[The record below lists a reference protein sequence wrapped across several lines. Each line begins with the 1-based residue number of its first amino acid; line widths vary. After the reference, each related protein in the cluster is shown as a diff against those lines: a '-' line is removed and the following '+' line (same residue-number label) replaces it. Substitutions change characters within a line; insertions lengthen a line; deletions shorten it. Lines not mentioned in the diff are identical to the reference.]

1 MSEDTHHRYRGED
14 LDRYRVA
21 LYAQAMAARDG
32 LAIPD
37 ALLHPDDIEIEWT
50 RDNRPRAV
58 IIRAPSFELRV
69 IVVLTA
75 TTATNPNED
84 R

>member
-1 MSEDTHHRYRGED
+1 MSDNTHHRYRGED
-14 LDRYRVA
+14 LDRYRIA

-37 ALLHPDDIEIEWT
+37 ALLSPDDIEIQWT
-50 RDNRPRAV
+50 KDNRPRAV
-58 IIRAPSFELRV
+58 VIRAPSFELRV
-69 IVVLTA
+69 IVASTA
-75 TTATNPNED
+75 TTATPQED

>member
-37 ALLHPDDIEIEWT
+37 ALLDPGDIEIEWT
-50 RDNRPRAV
+50 KDNRPRAV
-58 IIRAPSFELRV
+58 VIRRDSFELRV
-69 IVVLTA
+69 TVALTA
-75 TTATNPNED
+75 TTTATPNED

>member
-1 MSEDTHHRYRGED
+1 MSDDDTHHRYRGED

-32 LAIPD
+32 LAVPD
-37 ALLHPDDIEIEWT
+37 ALLSPDDIEIEWT

-58 IIRAPSFELRV
+58 VIRRDSFELRV
-69 IVVLTA
+69 LVASTA
-75 TTATNPNED
+75 TANPQKD

>member
-1 MSEDTHHRYRGED
+1 MSDNTHHRYRGED

-37 ALLHPDDIEIEWT
+37 ALLSPDDIEIEWT

-58 IIRAPSFELRV
+58 VIRRASFELRV
-69 IVVLTA
+69 LVASTA
-75 TTATNPNED
+75 TTTPQED

>member
-1 MSEDTHHRYRGED
+1 MSDNTHHRYRGED

-37 ALLHPDDIEIEWT
+37 ALLSPDDIEIEWAK
-50 RDNRPRAV
+50 DNRPRAV

-69 IVVLTA
+69 IVASTA
-75 TTATNPNED
+75 TATAQED

>member
-1 MSEDTHHRYRGED
+1 MTDTLHHRYRGED
-14 LDRYRVA
+14 LDRYRIA

-50 RDNRPRAV
+50 EDNRPRAV
-58 IIRAPSFELRV
+58 IIRRDSFELRV
-69 IVVLTA
+69 IVASTATA
-75 TTATNPNED
+75 TTTAQED

>member
-1 MSEDTHHRYRGED
+1 MTDTLHHRYRGED

-50 RDNRPRAV
+50 KGNRPRAV
-58 IIRAPSFELRV
+58 IFRGDLFELRV
-69 IVVLTA
+69 IVALTA
-75 TTATNPNED
+75 TTTTPNED